1 MNKGRLQFRHFESIF
16 ESREKAYKYIED
28 IVNESSGEGHRL
40 DESLMAEPIV
50 VVYKDANQK
59 PQAIVCIGVEGEKGK
74 NRLKPYHIIDSAKL
88 EEEIQ
93 SMSSSTVDIRQEIE
107 KEIESA
113 ISTVQS
119 ELDATQTGAGL
130 DTGGKYISH
139 SDGNYI
145 SGATS
150 IDNATVLL
158 DSALKAES
166 DRANIISGAVTDST
180 TKLSELSAATETFS
194 ANTASGFTRI
204 ENKISDNEKVISE
217 AINQLKAEIDISLDS
232 NFGTSMPTPL
242 GQLQ

>member
-93 SMSSSTVDIRQEIE
+93 SMSADIKQEIE
-107 KEIESA
+107 KEIETA
-113 ISTVQS
+113 ISNVQS